1 MHVCIRIRPSF
12 ANNCLPF
19 SVSIHIGVAND
30 EFFSFFVF
38 EAASRGFVMFVVIEF
53 DPIPAPLYTTIEHI
67 LVKKK
72 KTRNA
77 DRDIEKRA
85 RFVRQ
90 CMFCFCSRHLIYVS
104 MFE

>member
-1 MHVCIRIRPSF
+1 
-12 ANNCLPF
+12 
-19 SVSIHIGVAND
+19 
-30 EFFSFFVF
+30 
-38 EAASRGFVMFVVIEF
+38 MFVVIEF

-67 LVKKK
+67 LILK

-77 DRDIEKRA
+77 ERDIEKKA

-90 CMFCFCSRHLIYVS
+90 CVFCFCSRHLIYVS